1 LSEDLERAV
10 GPDRRTFVKRLVVGT
25 AFAAPVVASFTMSGV
40 GAVFGGNTP
49 SGVQNPNT
57 SDPEVP
63 TEVPTEVGG
72 ITATRPE
79 AVTAQPEV
87 TG

>member
-1 LSEDLERAV
+1 LSEHLERAV

-63 TEVPTEVGG
+63 TEVGG